1 MMEIRKPDSYAE
13 AAEFI
18 AKMNKKKSS
27 HTGYCGTEADE
38 VLHTLENDFSDFPL
52 DDSLIAAYKDGEL
65 VGLLGIDGDED
76 QKTGELWGPFI
87 DIPEWEDTAVK
98 MWDKLVSQ
106 LAGKIEKAFGFYNIA
121 NAECELFME
130 MGAAV
135 KNREDVILRI
145 TREDIRTTNQPAIEE
160 ISEPYYKDFQ
170 QLHEESFKNAY
181 YTAAEILEKSD
192 EYNKTIIEI
201 KNGKMA
207 GYVYCEARP
216 DFSEGDIHF
225 IAVSPSGRNQGTGR
239 KLINH
244 ALSYLFSFK
253 EITNIILCVDAG
265 NKAALKV
272 YGSSGFS
279 EQHRLNFYTLDF
291 KKIEAV
297 KAGQL

>member
-1 MMEIRKPDSYAE
+1 MLEIRKPDSYAE

-27 HTGYCGTEADE
+27 HTGYCGTEAGE
-38 VLHTLENDFSDFPL
+38 ILYTLENDFSDFPL
-52 DDSLIAAYKDGEL
+52 DDSLIAAYKDGQL
-65 VGLLGIDGDED
+65 VGILGMDGDQD

-87 DIPEWEDTAVK
+87 DIPEWEDTAVE
-98 MWDKLVSQ
+98 MWDKLVRQ
-106 LAGKIEKAFGFYNIA
+106 LEGKIEKAFGFYNIA
-121 NAECELFME
+121 NAECRLFME
-130 MGAAV
+130 RGAAV
-135 KNREDVILRI
+135 KKSEEVILRI
-145 TREDIRTTNQPAIEE
+145 AREDVHTNDQPAIEE

-170 QLHEESFKNAY
+170 QLHGESFKNAY
-181 YTAAEILEKSD
+181 YTAAEILDKSD
-192 EYNKTIIEI
+192 KYNKTFIKT

-216 DFSEGDIHF
+216 KFSEADIHF

-244 ALSYLFSFK
+244 ALSFLFSFE
-253 EITNIILCVDAG
+253 EINNIILCVDAG

-272 YGSSGFS
+272 YRSSGFS